1 MRWRR
6 PEARAAGVQRPRGGA
21 ADGGRECTEGSPWC
35 TAPSSRICLKRGE
48 GDETTSGA
56 SWAAAESSRER
67 DAVAAAR
74 LMRRRHLPANQERA
88 RGGRTA
94 HGTPSAAQSGG
105 ATGASAPPAARRV
118 RDGTGARLIPALL
131 LDGSDADATTW
142 TATADCY
149 RLPLPSRHHPGH
161 RVRRRQRPSRPVGP
175 STRCGASR
183 ERALPVSTAMDGR
196 AAGLQ
201 RVENQTNDKA
211 PPASW
216 NV

>member
-35 TAPSSRICLKRGE
+35 TAPASRICLKRGE

-74 LMRRRHLPANQERA
+74 LMRRRHLPANQVRA

-118 RDGTGARLIPALL
+118 RDGTGAP
-131 LDGSDADATTW
+131 
-142 TATADCY
+142 
-149 RLPLPSRHHPGH
+149 HPGAAA
-161 RVRRRQRPSRPVGP
+161 RRIGCRRNDVDGNSRL
-175 STRCGASR
+175 
-183 ERALPVSTAMDGR
+183 LPT
-196 AAGLQ
+196 
-201 RVENQTNDKA
+201 A
-211 PPASW
+211 PPVPAPSWPPCAASAASLPARRAKHQ
-216 NV
+216 VRSQP